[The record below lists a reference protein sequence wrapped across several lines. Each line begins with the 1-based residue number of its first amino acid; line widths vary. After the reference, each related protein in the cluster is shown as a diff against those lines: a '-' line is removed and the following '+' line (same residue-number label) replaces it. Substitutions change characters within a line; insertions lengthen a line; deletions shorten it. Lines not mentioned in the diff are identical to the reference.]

1 MMWSWYRG
9 CHKGFA
15 RLNLDIDN
23 WLSSIKSSIL
33 VTTADL
39 YPAINDE
46 IDFFCRWKEPLESR
60 NGFVW
65 FFCFCECACGRD
77 VRPYVSTLKSKSSF
91 FPPSS
96 CGITNST
103 IA

>member
-1 MMWSWYRG
+1 MTWSWYRG

-33 VTTADL
+33 VSTADL

-46 IDFFCRWKEPLESR
+46 IDFFCRWKD
-60 NGFVW
+60 GFVKRYT
-65 FFCFCECACGRD
+65 FDRFVIGCKFGRC
-77 VRPYVSTLKSKSSF
+77 RYAQPAQLQRGPCVSTLKPKSPRL
-91 FPPSS
+91 PPSS
-96 CGITNST
+96 C
-103 IA
+103 